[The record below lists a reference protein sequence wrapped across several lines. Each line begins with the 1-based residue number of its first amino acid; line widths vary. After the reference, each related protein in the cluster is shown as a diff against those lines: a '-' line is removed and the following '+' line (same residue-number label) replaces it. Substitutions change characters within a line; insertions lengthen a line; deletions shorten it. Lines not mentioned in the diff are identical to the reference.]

1 MVLVVQRITQAVV
14 RVLSKVSAIT
24 KTEVDVTVR
33 INREGVTAEEV
44 QRIAAAA
51 IRRLSQFTDAFI
63 IGNVETTI
71 VSVERNKE

>member
-1 MVLVVQRITQAVV
+1 MG
-14 RVLSKVSAIT
+14 RVLSNPIT
-24 KTEVDVTVR
+24 TTEVDITVR

-51 IRRLSQFTDAFI
+51 TRRQFAKQFKDAFI
-63 IGNVETTI
+63 VGNVETTI